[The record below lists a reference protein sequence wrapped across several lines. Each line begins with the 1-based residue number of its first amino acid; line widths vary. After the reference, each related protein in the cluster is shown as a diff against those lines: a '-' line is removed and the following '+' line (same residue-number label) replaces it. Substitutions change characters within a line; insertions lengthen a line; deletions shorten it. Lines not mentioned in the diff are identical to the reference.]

1 MSAVRPL
8 PYSRH
13 AIDEDDIAAVAE
25 VLRGDWLTTGPVV
38 REFEAALAQQCS
50 ADHAVSCANGTAA
63 LHLASL
69 ALGLGPDHTVIAPTL
84 TFAATAN
91 APRLAGAEICFADG
105 DPDNGLMG
113 LPQFEEALARLKREG
128 RQAAAVF
135 PVDLAGQCAD
145 IEAIT
150 ARAREEGIAVV
161 EDSCHALG
169 TFYQRRDGSWHA
181 VGSCADSD
189 ITVFSFHPVKTIA
202 AGEGGAAL
210 TSQPELARRMA
221 MFRNHGV
228 VREPAQFTDT
238 AAGFDSAQVNPW
250 YYEMVALGLNYR
262 LSDINCALAASQL
275 RKLGQFVVTRQRLA
289 ARYDALLGELAPL
302 VRPIVRQTHCRPAW
316 HLYSVLIDFD
326 ASPLTRGQLVRAL
339 EERGVRTQVHYIP
352 VHRHP
357 YYRERYGAVALPGAE
372 AYYRRTLSLPL
383 FVGMDARDVDYV
395 VETLADVLGL
405 SGAQKQAS

>member
-38 REFEAALAQQCS
+38 REFETALTRQCG

-69 ALGLGPDHTVIAPTL
+69 ALGLGPDHIVIVPSL

-91 APRLAGAEICFADG
+91 APRLAGAEICFADC
-105 DPDNGLMG
+105 DPDSGLMG
-113 LPQFEEALARLKREG
+113 LAQFEEALSRLKRDG
-128 RQAAAVF
+128 HRAAAVF
-135 PVDLAGQCAD
+135 PVDLAGQCTD
-145 IEAIT
+145 LEAIA
-150 ARAREEGIAVV
+150 ARAREEGVAIV

-169 TFYQRRDGSWHA
+169 TFYQRHDGSWHA

-210 TSQPELARRMA
+210 TRQPELARRMA

-228 VREPAQFTDT
+228 VREPTQLTDK

-289 ARYDALLGELAPL
+289 ARYDALLGDLAPL
-302 VRPIVRQTHCRPAW
+302 VRPITRQPHCRPAW
-316 HLYSVLIDFD
+316 HLYSVLIDFA
-326 ASPLTRGQLVRAL
+326 ASPLSRAQLVRAL
-339 EERGVRTQVHYIP
+339 EERGIRTQVHYIP

-357 YYRERYGAVALPGAE
+357 YYRERYGALALPGAE
-372 AYYRRTLSLPL
+372 AYYGRTLSLPL

-395 VETLADVLGL
+395 VESLADILGL
-405 SGAQKQAS
+405 RGARKQAS